1 MEDVRHDNQNISPVI
16 VNSPPY
22 LRSPILNTLP
32 IYENHTP
39 SLLPSLMTSPVK
51 ISMDNQ
57 PQYIYQAQPDVQ
69 TINMS
74 AIQAPIIP
82 YQESQEEL
90 HMRYSALPPSP
101 FISTSAPS
109 NFSYAAPP
117 ELIASALNQLST
129 FYFLFDTSFLSL
141 IFLFLFRFE

>member
-1 MEDVRHDNQNISPVI
+1 MEDVRSDHHNISPVL

-39 SLLPSLMTSPVK
+39 GLLPSLMTSPIK
-51 ISMDNQ
+51 NAMDNQ

-82 YQESQEEL
+82 YQESQEEI

-129 FYFLFDTSFLSL
+129 FTFSL
-141 IFLFLFRFE
+141 QLNFFFFFTDATYSQ